1 VLEANGE
8 VVALDELAAVPASVD
23 EEGWRHAA
31 SASIGSVH
39 RRSIVSAREYP
50 SSAFFAAFPRP
61 ATLQGFSMRKAGV
74 LVAALVPVAVVVWA
88 IVRTPMTPPVAVAPA
103 PSASASASPETDPD
117 DGHDDD
123 RSYVFRIPS
132 GEPTALS
139 CDDARAIIEQV
150 RAGLAYAPESVKPG
164 PFAASAADWLDPHG
178 LLSLS
183 KDAPSAQAL
192 NKAAPDLL
200 ADIEGKRKRGCAS
213 AEAPGAVLEAWSSE
227 LRAAFDKGRAAPG
240 ATTAA
245 SALEAI
251 PVATSA
257 REAAEELGRRAGAFE
272 IAHGSEGKHYAD
284 EARRRFFPPLDKDGW
299 AKVVLA
305 SAVRA
310 YVPLVDPHGEWAPF
324 DEESRIYEVD
334 LASRPPSRLWGRA
347 ILTAIGVKIT
357 EAPTPPFAENDLVLS
372 VANVATAGLPLE
384 QVDQLGFASNDP
396 KTTLT
401 AVVLRDGQIKKLQI
415 GKVEDAGAAPHAGA
429 DLPVER
435 IAFGDGD
442 AIIIPI
448 KDVRDELGDDLATAI
463 SEQREKPGRKLN
475 GVVLDLRGNG
485 GGSTDGALGALSL
498 FLPGAPLFAMKRR
511 DGTVEID
518 RAAVPHERDRWN
530 GPIATLVDG
539 STASAAEMIAG
550 ALAAYK
556 RGPTIGATTFGKG
569 CAQEYVDDDA
579 HAGVLRM
586 TTLVYALP
594 DGTPVQRVG
603 LVPQIRFPF
612 VAQGDPQTIEER
624 ESKLAHSA
632 PAWTGPDVRD
642 PAVLAQKN
650 DEAAWPTNNGN
661 VGPCQ
666 EADVCKALR
675 LIGGSKRVPTAKH

>member
-1 VLEANGE
+1 M
-8 VVALDELAAVPASVD
+8 
-23 EEGWRHAA
+23 
-31 SASIGSVH
+31 
-39 RRSIVSAREYP
+39 RR
-50 SSAFFAAFPRP
+50 
-61 ATLQGFSMRKAGV
+61 AGV
-74 LVAALVPVAVVVWA
+74 IVAALVPVAVVAWT
-88 IVRTPMTPPVAVAPA
+88 IVRTPMASPAPPKPA
-103 PSASASASPETDPD
+103 PSASASAGPEVYDPD
-117 DGHDDD
+117 DGSHDDD

-132 GEPTALS
+132 GEPTALT
-139 CDDARAIIEQV
+139 CDEARAIIEQV
-150 RAGLAYAPESVKPG
+150 RAGLAYVPEAVKPS

-183 KDAPSAQAL
+183 NDAPSAQAL
-192 NKAAPDLL
+192 SKVAPELL
-200 ADIEGKRKRGCAS
+200 ADIEGKRKRSCAA
-213 AEAPGAVLEAWSSE
+213 AEAPGEVLEAWSNE

-240 ATTAA
+240 ATPVTA
-245 SALEAI
+245 ALEAI

-272 IAHGSEGKHYAD
+272 IAYGSEAKHFAD
-284 EARRRFFPPLDKDGW
+284 EARRRFFPPLDKAGW

-347 ILTAIGVKIT
+347 TLTAVGIKIT
-357 EAPTPPFAENDLVLS
+357 ESPAPPLAENDVVLS

-396 KTTLT
+396 KATLS
-401 AVVLRDGQIKKLQI
+401 AIVLRGGQIKRLEI
-415 GKVEDAGAAPHAGA
+415 GRTEDAGAPVHAGT

-442 AIIIPI
+442 AIIVPI
-448 KDVRDELGDDLATAI
+448 KDVRDELGDDLATVI
-463 SEQREKPGRKLN
+463 SEQRDKPGRKLL

-498 FLPGAPLFAMKRR
+498 FLPGAPLFAMRRR

-518 RAAVPHERDRWN
+518 RASVPHERDRWN
-530 GPIATLVDG
+530 GPVATLVDG

-550 ALAAYK
+550 ALAAYR

-569 CAQEYVDDDA
+569 CAQEYIDDDA

-603 LVPQIRFPF
+603 LTPQIRFPF
-612 VAQGDPQTIEER
+612 VVQGDPQATVTAVAGATVIEER

-642 PAVLAQKN
+642 PVLLAQRN
-650 DEAAWPTNNGN
+650 DEAAWSSHNGN

-675 LIGGSKRVPTAKH
+675 LIGGSKRVTTAKH

>member
-1 VLEANGE
+1 
-8 VVALDELAAVPASVD
+8 
-23 EEGWRHAA
+23 
-31 SASIGSVH
+31 
-39 RRSIVSAREYP
+39 
-50 SSAFFAAFPRP
+50 
-61 ATLQGFSMRKAGV
+61 MRKAGV
-74 LVAALVPVAVVVWA
+74 IVAALVPALVVVWA
-88 IVRTPMTPPVAVAPA
+88 IVRTPHADPAPPTLAPH
-103 PSASASASPETDPD
+103 PSASASTGFIDDPD

-132 GEPTALS
+132 GEPTALT
-139 CDDARAIIEQV
+139 CDEARAIVEQV
-150 RAGLAYAPESVKPG
+150 RNGLAYVPESVKPG

-200 ADIEGKRKRGCAS
+200 ADIEGKRQRSCAS
-213 AEAPGAVLEAWSSE
+213 AGAPGAVLEAWSNE

-240 ATTAA
+240 NTQIGAAFDTIPITT
-245 SALEAI
+245 
-251 PVATSA
+251 TA

-272 IAHGSEGKHYAD
+272 IAYGSEAKHYAD

-324 DEESRIYEVD
+324 DEESRIYEID
-334 LASRPPSRLWGRA
+334 LASRPPSRLWNKA
-347 ILTAIGVKIT
+347 VLTTVGVKIT
-357 EAPTPPFAENDLVLS
+357 DQPAPPLQENDIVLS
-372 VANVATAGLPLE
+372 VANVATGGLPLE
-384 QVDQLGFASNDP
+384 QVDQLGFASNDAKMP
-396 KTTLT
+396 LIPV
-401 AVVLRDGQIKKLQI
+401 VVLRNKKIVHLEI
-415 GKVEDAGAAPHAGA
+415 GKPNEDAGADKHEVA

-435 IAFGDGD
+435 VAFGDGD

-463 SEQREKPGRKLN
+463 TEEQAKPGRKVT
-475 GVVLDLRGNG
+475 GVILDLRGNG

-518 RAAVPHERDRWN
+518 RALVPRETDRWN
-530 GPIATLVDG
+530 GPVATLVDG

-612 VAQGDPQTIEER
+612 VALGDPQTVEER

-642 PAVLAQKN
+642 LSLVAAKSDETSWPAH
-650 DEAAWPTNNGN
+650 NGN